1 MKLIPC
7 DLKEIKKKRSYSDN
21 QSIIKEFL
29 EMNMRC
35 VKYEGY
41 PHKSATVCAGC
52 MRNSANRMGC
62 HTVKFMARGDEVYM
76 VRTDLNDE
84 V

>member
-7 DLKEIKKKRSYSDN
+7 DPKEINKKKSYSDN

-41 PHKSATVCAGC
+41 PHKSATICAGC

-62 HTVKFMARGDEVYM
+62 HTVKFMTRGDEVYM